1 MHTTSAQHALDLGRL
16 RLHGLALLAG
26 LALLGSLLF
35 PWTNFVQLVLKH
47 KILTG
52 VFFVLALLALEI
64 SGYFLIR
71 AVRERTVTLTE
82 ALAPLFYSA
91 AGMLSLIFG
100 YFYILPVNPVAT
112 IYLLGAAGLAVG
124 TLFLWPQSPQIRAL
138 LNGRA
143 FRYSALSTIALTL
156 LAGAWLWSLG
166 WAQRPVSINPPIAE
180 FVVSSQT
187 TKVGE
192 PIDFDASASQAR
204 QGKIV
209 SYDWDFGDGI
219 WHEAPAPHGATVT
232 HVYSE
237 PGQYEVMLRVTDDR
251 GEVSNAYSLF
261 ITVQGEPGL
270 EHVLSL
276 PGQDIAGM
284 TWDGARL
291 WLVDS
296 KSKALYSQTGLSESG
311 ATWSQHNL
319 PKEIQ
324 WPAGIEWDGQSFWLA
339 DGATM
344 TIYRLSLENFEIL
357 SQWEHPGTIPAD
369 LAWDGKLLWAI
380 DEIDATLYAL
390 DPSNGRTVKEIK
402 LDSEIFPR
410 PVGLAWD
417 GIALWVA
424 DMHYG
429 IRRVDPENGRVLGTM
444 AAPEGGQYPI
454 ALAWDS
460 GSQGYGRLLIAD
472 HDTKKLYQL
481 RLKAWGKEK
490 PGRSKT
496 VTP

>member
-1 MHTTSAQHALDLGRL
+1 MRTDSTQHAFDVGRL

-26 LALLGSLLF
+26 LALVGSLLF
-35 PWTNFVQLVLKH
+35 PWINFIQLVLKH
-47 KILTG
+47 KVLTG
-52 VFFVLALLALEI
+52 VFFVVALLALEL

-71 AVRERTVTLTE
+71 AVRERAVTLSE
-82 ALAPLFYSA
+82 AFAPLFYSA
-91 AGMLSLIFG
+91 AGVLSLIFG
-100 YFYILPVNPVAT
+100 YFYILPINPVAT
-112 IYLLGAAGLAVG
+112 VYLLGAAGLAVG
-124 TLFLWPQSPQIRAL
+124 TLFLWPQSPHIRAL
-138 LNGRA
+138 LTGRT
-143 FRYSALSTIALTL
+143 FRYSALGAAAITLTI
-156 LAGAWLWSLG
+156 GAWLFSLG
-166 WAQRPVSINPPIAE
+166 WAQRPVSVNPPIAE

-187 TKVGE
+187 TKVGD
-192 PIDFDASASQAR
+192 PIDFDASASKAR

-232 HVYSE
+232 HVYYE

-251 GEVSNAYSLF
+251 GEVSTAYSLF
-261 ITVQGEPGL
+261 ITVQGESGL
-270 EHVLSL
+270 ESVMAL
-276 PGQDIAGM
+276 PGQDISGM
-284 TWDGARL
+284 TWDGSRV
-291 WLVDS
+291 WIVDS
-296 KSKALYSQTGLSESG
+296 KDKVLYSPAGLSEAG
-311 ATWSQHNL
+311 ARWTQHTL

-324 WPAGIEWDGQSFWLA
+324 WPAGIEWDGQNFWLA

-344 TIYRLSLENFEIL
+344 TIYRLSSENFEIL
-357 SQWEHPGTIPAD
+357 SQWAYPGTIPAD
-369 LAWDGKLLWAI
+369 LAWDGRLLWAI
-380 DEIDATLYAL
+380 DEIDSTLYAL
-390 DPSNGRTVKEIK
+390 DPTDGRTVREIK

-429 IRRVDPENGRVLGTM
+429 IRRIDSKNGRVLGTM

-460 GSQGYGRLLIAD
+460 GSQGYGRLLVAD

-490 PGRSKT
+490 PGLGEG
-496 VTP
+496 VNP

>member
-1 MHTTSAQHALDLGRL
+1 MRQHLFDPGRL
-16 RLHGLALLAG
+16 RLHGWALLAG

-35 PWTNFVQLVLKH
+35 PWGNFVQLALKH

-52 VFFVLALLALEI
+52 VFFVLALLDLEL
-64 SGYFLIR
+64 SGYLLIR
-71 AVRERTVTLTE
+71 AVRERPVTVAE
-82 ALAPLFYSA
+82 ALVPLFYSA
-91 AGMLSLIFG
+91 VGVLSVIFG
-100 YFYILPVNPVAT
+100 YFYVLPSNPTAT
-112 IYLLGAAGLAVG
+112 VYLLGAAGLAVG

-138 LNGRA
+138 LNGKT
-143 FRYSALSTIALTL
+143 FRYSALSATALTL
-156 LAGAWLWSLG
+156 VAAMALFSLG

-192 PIDFDASASQAR
+192 PIDFDASSSKAR
-204 QGKIV
+204 QGKIA

-219 WHEAPAPHGATVT
+219 WHEVSAPHGAKVT
-232 HVYSE
+232 HVYFE

-251 GEVSNAYSLF
+251 GEVSTAYSVF

-270 EHVLSL
+270 ENVMAL

-284 TWDGARL
+284 TWDGTRL
-291 WLVDS
+291 WIVDS
-296 KSKALYSQTGLSESG
+296 KSKTLYSQVGLSASS
-311 ATWSQHNL
+311 ASWVQHAL
-319 PKEIQ
+319 PAEIQ

-339 DGATM
+339 DGAAM
-344 TIYRLSLENFEIL
+344 VVYRLSGENFKIL
-357 SQWEHPGTIPAD
+357 SQWAYPGTIPAD
-369 LAWDGKLLWAI
+369 LAWDGKYLWAI

-390 DPSNGRTVKEIK
+390 DPADGRTVREIK

-429 IRRVDPENGRVLGTM
+429 IRRIDPESGRVLGTM
-444 AAPEGGQYPI
+444 AAPEGGAYPI

-460 GSQGYGRLLIAD
+460 GSQGYGRLLVAD

-481 RLKAWGKEK
+481 RLRAWGREK
-490 PGRSKT
+490 PGLGAGVS
-496 VTP
+496 P

>member
-1 MHTTSAQHALDLGRL
+1 MRTASAQQSLDLGRL

-26 LALLGSLLF
+26 LALVGSLLW
-35 PWTNFVQLVLKH
+35 PWSTFVQLVLTH

-52 VFFVLALLALEI
+52 VFFVMALLALEV

-71 AVRERTVTLTE
+71 AVRERAVTLWE

-91 AGMLSLIFG
+91 AGVLSLLFG
-100 YFYILPVNPVAT
+100 YFYILPINPVAT
-112 IYLLGAAGLAVG
+112 LYLLGAGGLAVG
-124 TLFLWPQSPQIRAL
+124 TLFVWPQSPQIRAL
-138 LNGRA
+138 LTRKTL
-143 FRYSALSTIALTL
+143 RYSALGTIALTL
-156 LAGAWLWSLG
+156 VAAITLFSGG
-166 WAQRPVSINPPIAE
+166 WVQRPVSVNPPIAE

-192 PIDFDASASQAR
+192 PIDFDASASKAR
-204 QGKIV
+204 QGQLKLF
-209 SYDWDFGDGI
+209 DWDFGDGI
-219 WHEAPAPHGATVT
+219 WHEAPAPHGAKVT
-232 HVYSE
+232 HVYYE

-251 GEVSNAYSLF
+251 GEVSTAYSLF
-261 ITVQGEPGL
+261 ITVQGESGV
-270 EHVLSL
+270 ENVMVL
-276 PGQDIAGM
+276 PGQEIAGM
-284 TWDGARL
+284 AWDGSRL
-291 WLVDS
+291 WIVDS
-296 KSKALYSQTGLSESG
+296 KKSVLYSQQGLSESG
-311 ATWSQHNL
+311 AIWSHHEL
-319 PKEIQ
+319 PKEIR

-344 TIYRLSLENFEIL
+344 TIYRLSQGNFEIL
-357 SQWEHPGTIPAD
+357 SRWEYPGTIPAD
-369 LAWDGKLLWAI
+369 LAWDGRLLWAI

-390 DPSNGRTVKEIK
+390 DPTDGRTVKEIK

-417 GIALWVA
+417 GLAFWVS

-429 IRRVDPENGRVLGTM
+429 IRRIAPESGRVLGTM

-460 GSQGYGRLLIAD
+460 GSQGYGRLLVAD

-481 RLKAWGKEK
+481 RLKAWGREK
-490 PGRSKT
+490 PGLGEG
-496 VTP
+496 VNP

>member
-1 MHTTSAQHALDLGRL
+1 MRTASAQQTLDLGRL

-26 LALLGSLLF
+26 LALVGSLLF
-35 PWTNFVQLVLKH
+35 PWMNFVQLVVKH

-52 VFFVLALLALEI
+52 IFFVLALLALEL

-71 AVRERTVTLTE
+71 AMRERAVTITE
-82 ALAPLFYSA
+82 AFVPLFYSTVGA
-91 AGMLSLIFG
+91 LSLIFG
-100 YFYILPVNPVAT
+100 YFYILPINPVAT
-112 IYLLGAAGLAVG
+112 VYLLGAAGLAVG
-124 TLFLWPQSPQIRAL
+124 TLFLWPQSPQIRTL

-143 FRYSALSTIALTL
+143 FRYSALGATALTL
-156 LAGAWLWSLG
+156 IAGAWLFLLG

-192 PIDFDASASQAR
+192 PIDFDASASTAR

-219 WHEAPAPHGATVT
+219 WHEAPAPYGAKVT
-232 HVYSE
+232 HVYYD

-251 GEVSNAYSLF
+251 GEVSSAYSLF
-261 ITVQGEPGL
+261 ITVHGEPGL
-270 EHVLSL
+270 ENVMLL
-276 PGQDIAGM
+276 PAHDIAGM
-284 TWDGARL
+284 AWDGSRL

-296 KSKALYSQTGLSESG
+296 KNRVLYSQAGLSESG
-311 ATWSQHNL
+311 ISWSQYNL
-319 PKEIQ
+319 PNEIR
-324 WPAGIEWDGQSFWLA
+324 WPSGIEWDGKNFWLA

-344 TIYRLSLENFEIL
+344 TIYKLSSENFEIL
-357 SQWEHPGTIPAD
+357 SQWAYPGTIPAD

-380 DEIDATLYAL
+380 DEIDSTLYAL
-390 DPSNGRTVKEIK
+390 DPTDGRTVREIK
-402 LDSEIFPR
+402 LDPEIFPR

-429 IRRVDPENGRVLGTM
+429 IRRIDSENGRVLGTM
-444 AAPEGGQYPI
+444 AAPEGGSYPI

-460 GSQGYGRLLIAD
+460 GSQGYGRLLVAD

-490 PGRSKT
+490 PGRGET
-496 VTP
+496 VNP